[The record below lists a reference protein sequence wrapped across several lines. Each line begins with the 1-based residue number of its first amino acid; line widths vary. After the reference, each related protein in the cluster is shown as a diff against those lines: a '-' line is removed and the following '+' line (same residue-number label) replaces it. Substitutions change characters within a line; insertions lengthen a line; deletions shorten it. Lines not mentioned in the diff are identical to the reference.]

1 MYILKTKGTAKIPD
15 YFQVRDENFVL
26 VNHFKSDLPGKILNI
41 EELKDRYE
49 EILEIIKT
57 IQYGEFKKIS

>member
-57 IQYGEFKKIS
+57 IQYGELKKIS